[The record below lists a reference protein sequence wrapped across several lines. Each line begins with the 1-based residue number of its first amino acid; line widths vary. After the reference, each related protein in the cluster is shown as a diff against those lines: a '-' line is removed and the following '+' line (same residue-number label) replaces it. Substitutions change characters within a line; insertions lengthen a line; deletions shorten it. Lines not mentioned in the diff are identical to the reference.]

1 MDATTT
7 TTTIV
12 VYTRWTQ
19 RPRQPLLFCPMD
31 DDDNNHCCHTQW
43 TQRPRQPLLLYPMDD
58 NDNNHCLFFYPVDAR
73 SRTRREVVA
82 LLIVFIGALS
92 GKDPPL
98 NPLMMLWVNLIMD
111 TMGALALGTEAPT
124 LELLDRRPYKRNA
137 PLISRPMMR
146 NILVQSCFQ
155 VRVFL

>member
-1 MDATTT
+1 MTTHPPSLSFLST
-7 TTTIV
+7 T
-12 VYTRWTQ
+12 
-19 RPRQPLLFCPMD
+19 
-31 DDDNNHCCHTQW
+31 
-43 TQRPRQPLLLYPMDD
+43 
-58 NDNNHCLFFYPVDAR
+58 
-73 SRTRREVVA
+73 VVA

-137 PLISRPMMR
+137 PLISRPMFR
-146 NILVQSCFQ
+146 NIMVQSVFQ
-155 VRVFL
+155 VSPFFCSCLFCFDLVVCASFFISSPT